1 MTQAIRSNGEAPAP
15 STGLEPELEKSAPG
29 SGSVDV
35 VDGGLRA
42 WMTILGGWLITTSTW
57 GYVNAF
63 GVYQD
68 VYTRSDTAS
77 ASNVSWIGSTQLFF
91 LLAVGLP
98 AGKLLDAGYF
108 RYTNIFGSLLYVF
121 SLFMVSL
128 AHPDKYYQVYLSQ
141 GLGLGIGAGLLY
153 VPAVAV
159 QAHHWRKRR
168 AFAMG
173 VVVSSGSSVG
183 GIFFPIMLNQLFN
196 SSAGFQWG
204 VRASAF
210 VVLGLLAIANLLIS
224 DNPTLNKQVQ
234 SKPPIRTILTDVPYI
249 LSIFSVI
256 LIDWG
261 IFFPYFY
268 LQLFAI
274 LHGVDADIAFYT
286 LAVMNAA
293 AIPGRIIPG
302 MLADRFGPFNVML
315 PALVANAVLV
325 FALFGVSTTASTL
338 VFAILYGFSS
348 GAFLTLCAPCTA
360 ALARHPNEIGIRFGI
375 AFSLTGLGALT
386 GAPINGALL
395 GQTFPWFKPIIF
407 SGVRLKFLVCFPV
420 TYGPYHRLQF
430 WSDLYVFLS
439 HAKCWPKERAPKWF
453 ERGHL
458 CYRACR
464 SYPSK

>member
-1 MTQAIRSNGEAPAP
+1 MTTEAMRSNASSHSEGAKLELQQPASE
-15 STGLEPELEKSAPG
+15 STE
-29 SGSVDV
+29 V

-42 WMTILGGWLITTSTW
+42 WMTILGGFLITTSTW

-68 VYTRSDTAS
+68 LYTLSHTS
-77 ASNVSWIGSTQLFF
+77 STSNVSWIGSTQLFF
-91 LLAVGLP
+91 LLAIGLP
-98 AGKLLDAGYF
+98 AGKLLDMGYF

-121 SLFMVSL
+121 SLFMLSL
-128 AHPDKYYQVYLSQ
+128 ANPEKYYQVYLSQ

-159 QAHHWRKRR
+159 QAHHWRKKR

-173 VVVSSGSSVG
+173 VVVTGSSVG
-183 GIFFPIMLNQLFN
+183 GIFFPIMLNQLFK

-210 VVLGLLAIANLLIS
+210 VVLGLLVIANLLIS
-224 DNPTLNKQVQ
+224 DNPSVNKHVQ
-234 SKPPIRTILTDVPYI
+234 SKPSMRTILTDIPYL
-249 LSIFSVI
+249 LSIFGVI

-268 LQLFAI
+268 IQLFAI
-274 LHGVDADIAFYT
+274 LHGMDANVAFYT
-286 LAVMNAA
+286 LAVLNAA

-302 MLADRFGPFNVML
+302 ILADRFGPFNIML
-315 PALVANAVLV
+315 PALVVNAALV
-325 FALFGVSTTASTL
+325 FALFGVGTTASTF

-395 GQTFPWFKPIIF
+395 GQTFPWYKAIIF
-407 SGVRLKFLVCFPV
+407 SGVAFLVGFVCFAISRQMLV
-420 TYGPYHRLQF
+420 KR
-430 WSDLYVFLS
+430 
-439 HAKCWPKERAPKWF
+439 
-453 ERGHL
+453 RG
-458 CYRACR
+458 
-464 SYPSK
+464 SKLV

>member
-1 MTQAIRSNGEAPAP
+1 MRSIHP
-15 STGLEPELEKSAPG
+15 SPELSEEPKLEFDQPASEPIE
-29 SGSVDV
+29 V

-42 WMTILGGWLITTSTW
+42 WSTILGGFFVTSSTW
-57 GYVNAF
+57 GYINAF

-68 VYTRSDTAS
+68 IYTRSHTAS

-91 LLAVGLP
+91 LLAAGLP
-98 AGKLLDAGYF
+98 AGKLLDMGYF

-121 SLFMVSL
+121 SLFMLSL

-159 QAHHWRKRR
+159 QAHHWRKKR

-173 VVVSSGSSVG
+173 IVITSGSSVG
-183 GIFFPIMLNQLFN
+183 GVFFPIMLNQLFN
-196 SSAGFQWG
+196 GSAGFQWG

-210 VVLGLLAIANLLIS
+210 VVLGLLVVANLLMN
-224 DNPTLNKQVQ
+224 DNLAVQ
-234 SKPPIRTILTDVPYI
+234 KRAQPKAPMRTIMSDVPYL
-249 LSIFSVI
+249 LSILAAI

-274 LHGVDADIAFYT
+274 LHGVGANVAFYT
-286 LAVMNAA
+286 CYALQLAVMNAA

-302 MLADRFGPFNVML
+302 ILADRFGPFNIML
-315 PALVANAVLV
+315 PVLVLNAALV
-325 FALFGVSTTASTL
+325 FALFGVTATSSTF

-360 ALARHPNEIGIRFGI
+360 ALARHPNEIGIRFGV

-395 GQTFPWFKPIIF
+395 GQTFPWYKPIIF
-407 SGVRLKFLVCFPV
+407 SGVAVLLGFVCFAV
-420 TYGPYHRLQF
+420 SRQML
-430 WSDLYVFLS
+430 V
-439 HAKCWPKERAPKWF
+439 KR
-453 ERGHL
+453 RG
-458 CYRACR
+458 
-464 SYPSK
+464 SQVV